1 MTVATVLEFAGM
13 TLDAY
18 ERVGGMVPAGAPEGI
33 LFHACGPVEGGWRIM
48 DVWESREAFDR
59 FVDGTYLPAVRQAG
73 AHELSR
79 REVVITHHAGAV
91 VR

>member
-1 MTVATVLEFAGM
+1 MAVATVLEFAGM
-13 TLDAY
+13 TRDAY
-18 ERVGGMVPAGAPEGI
+18 ERVGGMLPGGAPDGI
-33 LFHACGPVEGGWRIM
+33 LYHACGPVDGGWRIM

-59 FVDGTYLPAVRQAG
+59 FADETYLPAVKRAG
-73 AHELSR
+73 DHELVR